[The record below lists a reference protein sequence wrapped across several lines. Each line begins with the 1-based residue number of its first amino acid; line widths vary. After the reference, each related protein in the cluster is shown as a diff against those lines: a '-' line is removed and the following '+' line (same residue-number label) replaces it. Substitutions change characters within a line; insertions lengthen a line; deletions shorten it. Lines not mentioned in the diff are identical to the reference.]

1 MQCLA
6 RIITHIIFLRI
17 LFFDSSFPLFII
29 TVIPTIASIFH
40 YSLLLPLDKKEAL
53 YFFSISMLR
62 PDETYAYIVYTLRSE
77 ENASITIPRLFYRI
91 AKTLCFSNRGHGLY
105 LSSPTEIQ
113 KFSVSSQFW

>member
-17 LFFDSSFPLFII
+17 LFFDSSFALFII

>member
-40 YSLLLPLDKKEAL
+40 YSLLLPLDKRSFI
-53 YFFSISMLR
+53 FFLNFDVTSRRNLHI
-62 PDETYAYIVYTLRSE
+62 YIVYTLRSE